1 MILFII
7 FSLLSVLNE
16 SLIPCMGI
24 RYQILWSANR
34 STSTRQTCGMYPS
47 LVDMWLDDNFARSWL
62 FFTIHWII
70 LPIYLCNSETEPIW
84 LCVGG
89 ISVLP
94 LTDYRTYLIK
104 YLNWGLFRVMQTL
117 GGHGHFGGYDHLLFD
132 RLKNLIDIKIM
143 ISDHRLCLIGPWV
156 SEK

>member
-89 ISVLP
+89 ISDPP
-94 LTDYRTYLIK
+94 LTEYRICLIK
-104 YLNWGLFRVMQTL
+104 YFNWGLFP
-117 GGHGHFGGYDHLLFD
+117 GHENPLMGILTSCLATWKTSYISRLDD
-132 RLKNLIDIKIM
+132 RLSLLVLKD
-143 ISDHRLCLIGPWV
+143 R
-156 SEK
+156 